1 MKKYL
6 MTSTVYFE
14 VKDGV
19 NIFEAMECGE
29 ANITDSRMT
38 MVDLDTAEII
48 VDNLDLKE
56 VVDFEKLKELGV

>member
-19 NIFEAMECGE
+19 NIFKAMECGE
-29 ANITDSRMT
+29 AKITDSRMT
-38 MVDLDTAEII
+38 MVDLDTAVVIGVRE
-48 VDNLDLKE
+48 LKE
-56 VVDFEKLKELGV
+56 CQI